1 MKTLLN
7 LDPRPTRPKTVSVI
21 RWAGAGNQQRQLYR
35 REPSMEGC
43 HNSIQGM
50 VYPHTP
56 LRLIIAC
63 FFLTAKLFP
72 QFTFFRPS
80 VGR

>member
-50 VYPHTP
+50 VYPHRP
-56 LRLIIAC
+56 LRLIIAW
-63 FFLTAKLFP
+63 FFLNSKAVSTIH
-72 QFTFFRPS
+72 FFRPS